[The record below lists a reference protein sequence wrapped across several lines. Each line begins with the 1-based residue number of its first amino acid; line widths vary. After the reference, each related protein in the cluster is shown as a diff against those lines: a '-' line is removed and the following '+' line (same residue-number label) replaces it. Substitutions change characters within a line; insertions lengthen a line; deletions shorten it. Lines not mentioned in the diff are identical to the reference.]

1 MDLKINYFNDIIFK
15 ILFLSYLFKYDK
27 DIIPKIK
34 NDNYYNSS
42 LSHIL
47 NWKINRYVNNYSK
60 NGY

>member
-1 MDLKINYFNDIIFK
+1 MDLKINYFNDLIFK

-42 LSHIL
+42 LFYIL

>member
-1 MDLKINYFNDIIFK
+1 MDLKINYFNDLIFK

-42 LSHIL
+42 LFYIL
-47 NWKINRYVNNYSK
+47 NWKINRYVNNI
-60 NGY
+60 

>member
-42 LSHIL
+42 LFYIL